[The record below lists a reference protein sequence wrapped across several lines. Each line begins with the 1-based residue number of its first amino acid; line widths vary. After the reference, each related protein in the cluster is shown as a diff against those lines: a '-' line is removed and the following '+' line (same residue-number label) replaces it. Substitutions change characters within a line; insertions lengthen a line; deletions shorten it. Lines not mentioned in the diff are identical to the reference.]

1 MKSADY
7 SGYAW
12 TAAQWLVLA
21 LVLWTGWHFC
31 RPEGAP
37 WISLLGGAV
46 MTASIV
52 PALLGFLHLG
62 SNLSPWP
69 QPHAGNQLVTRG
81 IYRHLRH
88 PLYSSLII
96 FAFGWAAWRQSW
108 PALLAAVALCLVLKR
123 KIAHEEALLTER
135 HLAYTDYALA
145 TGCFLPRWGGK
156 KCRTSSSA
164 TYGN

>member
-1 MKSADY
+1 MKPAYD

-21 LVLWTGWHFC
+21 LVLWTGSHFC
-31 RPEGAP
+31 RPDGAP
-37 WISLLGGAV
+37 WLSLLGGAF

-52 PALLGFLHLG
+52 PAFLGFLHLG

-108 PALLAAVALCLVLKR
+108 PALLTAVVLSLVLKR
-123 KIAHEEALLTER
+123 KAAHEEALLTER
-135 HLAYTDYALA
+135 HPAYTDYALA
-145 TGCFLPRWGGK
+145 TGCFLPRRGDK
-156 KCRTSSSA
+156 KRRTSTSA
-164 TYGN
+164 TCRQ